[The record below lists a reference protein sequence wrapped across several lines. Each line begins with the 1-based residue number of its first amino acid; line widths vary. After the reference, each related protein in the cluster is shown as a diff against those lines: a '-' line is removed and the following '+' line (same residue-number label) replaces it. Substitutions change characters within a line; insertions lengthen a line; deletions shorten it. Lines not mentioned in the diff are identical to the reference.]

1 MTERASY
8 SGTQVAEEFDDENAL
23 LILAPEGRDSSVL
36 RALLSEAGI
45 EAEIDQSGETLL
57 RALEKGTHA
66 GAVITDEALTRVG
79 LAGLREAV
87 DRQPTWSDFP
97 FVVLARRG
105 DSERGAL
112 DQVEQTL
119 NATVLERP
127 LHPTSLVSAARS
139 AIRSRERQRLTA
151 RQLRDL
157 ENARAELRHL
167 AESLETKVGERTR
180 DLASA
185 NDRLTAEIAEREKAE
200 ARLVQAQKMEAMGQL
215 TGGVAHDFNNL
226 LTAVVGSLDLLLR
239 RIEDEK
245 LRRLANNA
253 LQAGERGAQL
263 TSQLLAFARRQRLSP
278 TVFSPNDVVSGMGDL
293 LARTIGPQ
301 IQIETRL
308 EPDLW
313 HALADPTQFEVM
325 ILNLAINA
333 RDAMRSGGRLTIA
346 TANVGKGSAQTPSD
360 LHPGEY
366 VAISVS
372 DTGDGMTADVLSR
385 AFEPFFTTKD
395 PGRGTGL
402 GLSQLYG
409 FAKQSGGSAK
419 IESTLRQGTIV
430 TVFLPRSEARL
441 EAIKN
446 PAALLRQ
453 SGRLP
458 VLLVDDDDAVREVC
472 VAMLEDIG
480 WTVVAAS
487 GGGEA
492 LDLLRGQ
499 EFAALLTDVAM
510 PGMSGV
516 ELAANAREICPDLP
530 VLFASGYADLDS
542 FGKQL
547 SEEVVLKKPYRLT
560 DLAERLAATVDER
573 DDNVV
578 PLAR

>member
-1 MTERASY
+1 VVELVE
-8 SGTQVAEEFDDENAL
+8 GEDAL
-23 LILAPEGRDSSVL
+23 LVLAPEGRDAAVL
-36 RALLSEAGI
+36 HSLLIEAGI
-45 EAEIDQSGETLL
+45 SAEVDESGEILFD
-57 RALEKGTHA
+57 ALEKGTHA
-66 GAVITDEALTRVG
+66 GAVMTDEALTRVG
-79 LAGLREAV
+79 LATLREAV
-87 DRQPTWSDFP
+87 ERQPTWSDFP
-97 FVVLARRG
+97 FVILARRG
-105 DSERGAL
+105 DGERGAL
-112 DQVEQTL
+112 RHVEQAL

-139 AIRSRERQRLTA
+139 AIRGRERQRLTA

-157 ENARAELRHL
+157 EKARGELRSL
-167 AESLETKVGERTR
+167 AESLETKVSERTR

-239 RIEDEK
+239 RIDDEK

-278 TVFSPNDVVSGMGDL
+278 SVFSPNQVISGMGDL

-301 IQIETRL
+301 IQVEMRL
-308 EPDLW
+308 EPNLW

-325 ILNLAINA
+325 VLNLSINA
-333 RDAMRSGGRLTIA
+333 RDAMRGGGRLTIG
-346 TANVGKGSAQTPSD
+346 TANVPRGSPQIAPD
-360 LHPGEY
+360 LHPGDY

-372 DTGDGMTADVLSR
+372 DTGDGMTPDVLSR

-395 PGRGTGL
+395 PGQGTGL

-409 FAKQSGGSAK
+409 FAKQSGGSAR
-419 IESTLRQGTIV
+419 IDSAPREGTTV
-430 TVFLPRSEARL
+430 TVYLPRSEAHL
-441 EAIKN
+441 QAVES
-446 PAALLRQ
+446 PGTLLRQ

-472 VAMLEDIG
+472 TAMLEDIG
-480 WTVVAAS
+480 WTVIPAA

-492 LDLLRGQ
+492 LTLLREQ

-516 ELAANAREICPDLP
+516 ELAAHAREIRPGLP
-530 VLFASGYADLDS
+530 ILFASGYADLDS

-547 SEEVVLKKPYRLT
+547 SDEVVLKKPYRLT
-560 DLAERLAATVDER
+560 DLAERLAATVDDPREK
-573 DDNVV
+573 VV
-578 PLAR
+578 PLAS